1 MAAIGLEQ
9 KKLSECVFLNNIDE
23 TCQEPQEEEP
33 AEEDDVGLVY
43 LENKQDF
50 EDDKRVPNKVTA
62 LAVQQKTPR
71 VSQLIITCYQL
82 TEFLLQN
89 Q

>member
-62 LAVQQKTPR
+62 LAVQQKTPG